1 MEVKGNL
8 RRVGNS
14 VMVPI
19 PPELLEESGLQAGQV
34 VRLRSRFGHIDLEAD
49 EGPDPEVA
57 AFAARFVDRYR
68 DALKQLAE
76 L

>member
-1 MEVKGNL
+1 VKVKRKL

-19 PPELLEESGLQAGQV
+19 PPEALGESGLKVGQEVV
-34 VRLRSRFGHIDLEAD
+34 VRVRYGQIELVPS
-49 EGPDPEVA
+49 EGPGADVA

-68 DALKQLAE
+68 DALSCLAQ
-76 L
+76 